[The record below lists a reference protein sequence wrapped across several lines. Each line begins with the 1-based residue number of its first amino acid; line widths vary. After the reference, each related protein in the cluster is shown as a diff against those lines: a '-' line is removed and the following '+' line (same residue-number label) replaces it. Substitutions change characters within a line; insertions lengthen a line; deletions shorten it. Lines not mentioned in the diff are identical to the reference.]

1 MPVQID
7 RGAMIAEEERK
18 KEKSGTDGMGDGV
31 EAFNFA
37 KLFKKK

>member
-18 KEKSGTDGMGDGV
+18 KEKSGTDGMGV
-31 EAFNFA
+31 TV
-37 KLFKKK
+37 